1 MKLTKMF
8 ATVIIAIM
16 IYMVTVSSMPCNKEI
31 AKASTNEE
39 MDCSLVVE
47 AYDEFGKYFLYE
59 ESFTLN
65 SSSPLINESVIDIT
79 DLEDYDAGLLVSGKS
94 YCITD
99 IVSEC
104 LSYSDIKESENSD
117 IWFHY
122 QSNPDGDID
131 YIDYSIV
138 CDNSFTV
145 DGKKLERGVIYITL
159 TNN

>member
-8 ATVIIAIM
+8 ATVVLTIM
-16 IYMVTVSSMPCNKEI
+16 VYMITVSSMPYNKEV
-31 AKASTNEE
+31 AKASTNEKI
-39 MDCSLVVE
+39 DCSLVVE
-47 AYDEFGKYFLYE
+47 AYDEFGKYFCYTD
-59 ESFTLN
+59 SFTLN
-65 SSSPLINESVIDIT
+65 SSSALIDESVIHIT
-79 DLEDYDAGLLVSGKS
+79 DLEYCDAGLLVSGKP
-94 YCITD
+94 YCIID

-104 LSYSDIKESENSD
+104 LSYSAIKESENFD
-117 IWFHY
+117 VWFHY
-122 QSNPDGDID
+122 QSNHDGDID